1 MRILIFI
8 ILIGYSLQ
16 GASQEF
22 NTGKLLSDL
31 QEFSSDEFGGRR
43 PDQDGGKKSR
53 EFVRSRFELLKLAP
67 FNGSYFQ
74 TFPIE
79 NREGEKYTG
88 YNVLALVKGTE
99 IPEKYIVVS
108 SHHDHLGTRE
118 GKIFNGA
125 DDNGSGT
132 CALFAL
138 GEYFSKNAP
147 NHSIILVAFD
157 GEEWGLQGS
166 KAFISN
172 PPVPIENVMVNFNMD
187 MIGRNDQNEIYICGT
202 RHYPELKDVC
212 TSVASDLTVLFG
224 HDGGDG
230 KQDWTQSSDHGPFH
244 EEKIPFLYFGEEDH
258 DDYHKPT
265 DTFDG
270 IQPEFYINA
279 VDLVLEVIKAYDR
292 K

>member
-1 MRILIFI
+1 MRI
-8 ILIGYSLQ
+8 ILLFCLVLQSSLSHGQ
-16 GASQEF
+16 YF
-22 NTGKLLSDL
+22 DKDKLLDNL
-31 QEFSSDEFGGRR
+31 QEFSSDQFAGRR
-43 PDQDGGKKSR
+43 PGQDGGRKSR
-53 EFVRSRFELLKLAP
+53 EFVRDQFKALNLES
-67 FNGSYFQ
+67 FNDSYFQ
-74 TFPIE
+74 EFTITSKKGKE
-79 NREGEKYTG
+79 YTA
-88 YNVLALVKGTE
+88 YNVYAYIIGTE
-99 IPEKYIVVS
+99 SPDTYMVVS
-108 SHHDHLGTRE
+108 SHHDHLGIRD
-118 GKIFNGA
+118 GLIYNGA

-138 GEYFSKNAP
+138 AEYFKKSPPK
-147 NHSIILVAFD
+147 HSIIFVAFD
-157 GEEWGLQGS
+157 AEEWGLRGA
-166 KAFISN
+166 KAFVSN
-172 PPVPIENVMVNFNMD
+172 PPVSRNSILINFNMD